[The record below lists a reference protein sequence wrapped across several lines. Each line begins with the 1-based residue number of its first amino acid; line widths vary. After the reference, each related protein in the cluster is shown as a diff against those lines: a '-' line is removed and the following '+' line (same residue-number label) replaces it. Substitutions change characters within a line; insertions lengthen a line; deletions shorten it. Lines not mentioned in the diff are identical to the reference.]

1 MLCSGIVGLFFD
13 NSLFVGCFLGLPDHV
28 QQFAYCVGL
37 TLCLDR
43 LAIKEV
49 MRLGNQVLN
58 VEADGFIG
66 GGIVGNAHQNIRSE
80 ERRVGEECV
89 STCRSRWSP
98 YLIKKKKSVT
108 ANEHTNTTISTVR

>member
-1 MLCSGIVGLFFD
+1 MRTVDCSSDVCSADLCLCSVIVGLFFD

-66 GGIVGNAHQNIRSE
+66 GGIVGNAHQNIRS
-80 ERRVGEECV
+80 
-89 STCRSRWSP
+89 
-98 YLIKKKKSVT
+98 I
-108 ANEHTNTTISTVR
+108 ISTK